1 MPLVRR
7 RHRQAGARRAADKP
21 HKIQWPE
28 WATSD
33 MDRVI
38 AAGTPSPATNSAIAC
53 APSGLLAVD
62 CDIARGEFALKG
74 TP

>member
-1 MPLVRR
+1 
-7 RHRQAGARRAADKP
+7 
-21 HKIQWPE
+21 
-28 WATSD
+28 